1 MRAPAILCAF
11 LLATIVSCTG
21 AEAQSAFCF
30 NSPGK
35 LNARD
40 TAQGDVDRTVRL
52 AGITFPLKVG
62 PQAGNLEAHLNSQIF
77 GYGGQYGPGGSL
89 SDPRNYQGCWQ
100 DTFCEGKR
108 TWPMPLCPMKK
119 GHQGDDIRPSGPE
132 EDKYEAVAFQDGIVR
147 LVTKNTTLIL
157 AADDGTECRY
167 LHMDPVS
174 IPAGIVGK
182 RVQKGVTVLGR
193 VSNWMGGVHRGTSTH
208 LHFDCSQTL
217 ALGGGKVGSIHIPIY
232 PSLIVAY
239 ADVWQLTGLTVQNHV
254 LLPGSPFEK

>member
-1 MRAPAILCAF
+1 VRAIAILCAF
-11 LLATIVSCTG
+11 LLGSVISCTS
-21 AEAQSAFCF
+21 AQALSAFCF
-30 NSPGK
+30 YSPGTLNK
-35 LNARD
+35 LD
-40 TAQGDVDRTVRL
+40 TARGDVDRTVFL
-52 AGITFPLKVG
+52 ADIAFPLKVG
-62 PQAGNLEAHLNSQIF
+62 PQASNLEAHLNSQIF

-108 TWPMPLCPMKK
+108 TWPMPLCPLKK

-132 EDKYEAVAFQDGIVR
+132 ENKYEAVAFRDGTVR

-167 LHMDPVS
+167 LHMDPDS
-174 IPAGIVGK
+174 IPVGIVGK

-217 ALGGGKVGSIHIPIY
+217 PLGSGKAGNVHIPIY

-239 ADVWQLTGLTVQNHV
+239 ANDWQLPGLTVQNHK